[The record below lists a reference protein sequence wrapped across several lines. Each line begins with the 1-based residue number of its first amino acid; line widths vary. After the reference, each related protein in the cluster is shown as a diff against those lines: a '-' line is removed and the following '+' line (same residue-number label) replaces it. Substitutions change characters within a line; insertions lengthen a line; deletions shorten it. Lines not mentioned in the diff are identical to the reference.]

1 MMVETLCHL
10 IHLLLRSK
18 RPTVHP
24 YLTATRNDRRP
35 EILSYHRKPVQR
47 RGIDEVRQ
55 ALADE
60 SVSLILVQRDHDEP
74 SIEELIEKAR
84 EMGIPVEEGP
94 ESDIWRMARP
104 GPEVPKILALVG
116 RKPEASVE
124 ELLNSEGIVWLL
136 VGVRFAVNIGYVI
149 RTAEITGAAGLIIC
163 GEFSK
168 TEQRTALRASM
179 RSNRFIPVLWT
190 TAEEALT
197 KIKETERRLVSV
209 EDVGEVNPWDADLKG
224 DPVICVG
231 GEHDGIP
238 KSVLGQSEQVIR
250 LPMAGFVPSYNL
262 QTAMGVV
269 ALEAMRQNG
278 LGE

>member
-1 MMVETLCHL
+1 MVETLCHP

-35 EILSYHRKPVQR
+35 EILPCHRGSVQR

-60 SVSLILVQRDHDEP
+60 SVSLILVQRDHDDP
-74 SIEELIEKAR
+74 MIGELIEEAR
-84 EMGIPVEEGP
+84 GMGIPVEEGP

-104 GPEVPKILALVG
+104 GPEPPKILALVG
-116 RKPEASVE
+116 RRPDSSID
-124 ELLNSEGIVWLL
+124 ELLDAQGVVWLL
-136 VGVRFAVNIGYVI
+136 VGVRYAVNIGYVI

-179 RSNRFIPVLWT
+179 RSNRFIPVLWST
-190 TAEEALT
+190 TEEALT
-197 KIKETERRLVSV
+197 KIGESERRLVSV
-209 EDVGEVNPWDADLKG
+209 EDVGDISPWDADLKG
-224 DPVICVG
+224 DSVICVG
-231 GEHDGIP
+231 GEHDGVP
-238 KSVLGQSEQVIR
+238 QEVLDQSVQVIR

>member
-1 MMVETLCHL
+1 MVESLCHL

-35 EILSYHRKPVQR
+35 EILSCHRRPVQR
-47 RGIDEVRQ
+47 RGVDEVRQ

-60 SVSLILVQRDHDEP
+60 SVSLILVQRDHADP
-74 SIEELIEKAR
+74 VIEELIEEAR
-84 EMGIPVEEGP
+84 KRGIPVEEGS
-94 ESDIWRMARP
+94 ESDIWRMAIP
-104 GPEVPKILALVG
+104 GPEAAKILALVG
-116 RKPEASVE
+116 RQAEASIE
-124 ELLNSEGIVWLL
+124 ELLGGDGVVWLL

-179 RSNRFIPVLWT
+179 KSNRFIPVLWT
-190 TAEEALT
+190 TAKEALT
-197 KIKETERRLVSV
+197 KIGESERRLVSV
-209 EDVGEVNPWDADLKG
+209 EDVGDISPWDADLVG
-224 DPVICVG
+224 NPVICVG
-231 GEHDGIP
+231 GEHDGVP
-238 KSVLGQSEQVIR
+238 QQVLDQSEQIIR